1 MTQSQDGRTTTKQ
14 KTVAGAHAVLF
25 ARGRRKGMT
34 EMNAIT
40 GRRAAVAVMVAC
52 LAGTGAQA
60 ALVDNGNSLIDTA
73 TNLEWLDLTET
84 QGQTVNQVLSSS
96 FVTVDGYAYATTD
109 QVATL
114 FANAGFVTG
123 VSDTDPLNDPA
134 AALLLSGLGCTQFC
148 SPGTNATGR
157 GWADFGGGFN
167 YRPFYANTGLGAQ
180 YAIISLGNAS
190 EDFADE
196 TAGVY
201 LVRTVVPVPAAL
213 WLFVSA
219 FGLLGW
225 FRRRQV

>member
-1 MTQSQDGRTTTKQ
+1 MPGFTRGY
-14 KTVAGAHAVLF
+14 
-25 ARGRRKGMT
+25 ARLKGMT
-34 EMNAIT
+34 EMMKLSK
-40 GRRAAVAVMVAC
+40 RAAIAGLFACFAGGVAN
-52 LAGTGAQA
+52 A
-60 ALVDNGNSLIDTA
+60 ALVDNGNSLIDNA

-84 QGQTVNQVLSSS
+84 QGLTVNQALSSS
-96 FVTVDGYAYATTD
+96 FVTVDGYAYATTA
-109 QVATL
+109 QVTTL

-134 AALLLSGLGCTQFC
+134 AATLLAGLGCTQFC

-190 EDFADE
+190 EDFADT

-201 LVRTVVPVPAAL
+201 LVRTVVPVPAAV
-213 WLFVSA
+213 WLFGSA
-219 FGLLGW
+219 LGLLGW
-225 FRRRQV
+225 VRRRTA